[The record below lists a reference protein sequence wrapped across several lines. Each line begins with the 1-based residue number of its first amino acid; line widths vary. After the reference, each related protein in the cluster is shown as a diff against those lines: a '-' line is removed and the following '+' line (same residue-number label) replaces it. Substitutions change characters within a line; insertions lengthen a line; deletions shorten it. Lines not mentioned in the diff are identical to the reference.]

1 MAEELLNFREFVKFL
16 QQNGRLA
23 ERQAYLTLL
32 LDTRRA
38 KKDGSYPIIFR
49 LTHLR
54 KTTSIATGFSISEIF
69 WDSQRCCIKKSY
81 SKVSHI
87 ARLNTLLLKEE
98 ARAND
103 IINQLYDKG
112 KLNYLSISEVKKRI
126 TRNSSYDSFFSFGQS
141 VVDDLMTE
149 HRYGTARHYKGV
161 LSVVRR
167 FTKGRDLKFNELN
180 YDFLKRFERQH
191 LAKGNS
197 WNGLSV
203 YMRAIR
209 ALYNKGIKAG
219 LIEKEAYPFTYYSI
233 RQTPTDKRALAAD
246 DLRKILEL
254 ELPADEVLFRYR
266 NYFICS
272 FFLYGMNFTDMA
284 FLKKENIVNGRI
296 RFRRKKT
303 GKIYD
308 IKITR
313 QLQEILD
320 IYLKGKESEDYIFPV
335 IKREEPAKQEREISW
350 ERQRYNRGL
359 KKIQKLCGIEQ
370 KLTTYVSRHSF
381 ATQAMLHNVP
391 LEAISAML
399 GHSKLNTTQIYL
411 KSLPTT
417 ILDDYNE
424 RLIEAI

>member
-1 MAEELLNFREFVKFL
+1 MRT
-16 QQNGRLA
+16 
-23 ERQAYLTLL
+23 YLSLL

-54 KTTSIATGFSISEIF
+54 KTTSIPTGFSISEIF
-69 WDSQRCCIKKSY
+69 WDSKKCCVKKSY

-103 IINQLYDKG
+103 IINQLYDTG
-112 KLNYLSISEVKKRI
+112 KLNYLSITEVKKRI
-126 TRNSSYDSFFSFGQS
+126 SRNSSYDSFFEFGES
-141 VVDDLMTE
+141 VVSDLKSA
-149 HRYGTARHYKGV
+149 HRYGTARHYKCV
-161 LSVVRR
+161 LSVLRK
-167 FTKGRDLKFNELN
+167 FTKGRDLKFNEVN
-180 YDFLKRFERQH
+180 YDLLKRFERQH

-197 WNGLSV
+197 WNGLST
-203 YMRAIR
+203 YLRGIR

-219 LIEKEAYPFTYYSI
+219 LIEKEAYPFDYYSI
-233 RQTPTDKRALAAD
+233 RQIPTDKRALGVE
-246 DLRKILEL
+246 DLRKIIEL
-254 ELPADEVLFRYR
+254 ELPQDQVLFRYR
-266 NYFICS
+266 NYFVCS

-284 FLKKENIVNGRI
+284 YLKVENIIDGRI

-303 GKIYD
+303 GKLYD
-308 IKITR
+308 IRITK
-313 QLQEILD
+313 QLEGILEL
-320 IYLKGKESEDYIFPV
+320 YLDGKRGGEYIFPV
-335 IKREEPAKQEREISW
+335 IKREDPAKQEREINW

-381 ATQAMLHNVP
+381 ATQAMLHNIP

-411 KSLPTT
+411 KSLPTRV
-417 ILDDYNE
+417 LDDYNE
-424 RLIEAI
+424 MLIQAI